1 MSQVSISDSMSLH
14 NERKRRLSS
23 IMSETVSVLKILN
36 MDDAVDKLV
45 ALKRKLDDSAFR
57 VMIVGT
63 FKNGK
68 STFINAMLGQ
78 DVLPAYITPAT
89 AVISEVKY
97 DDTQKAMLY
106 FADPMPKPKELHS
119 SIPNE
124 IKSYIRQ
131 YHGKNIPPMQI
142 DCNSIEDYATIPED
156 VEEPEE
162 LLLASPYSKVE
173 LFWPLDILKNGVE
186 LIDSPGLNEAS
197 TRTAVTMNYLPSV
210 DAILFILAADK
221 LCSEDEMEALSNEL
235 SSFKD
240 STFFVVNRFDLVS
253 SSRERDRVTKFANL
267 KLSPFT
273 SRKIY
278 FISALQALKAKE
290 RHDTNSLN
298 ESGFVGFE
306 KDLTDFL
313 INDRGKIKFVQPLK
327 AVKDLI
333 NTKARQVIKNKQS
346 MLDVGLQELEKRCK
360 QIEPEL
366 ANARDKRTQMELKF
380 SNQCMSSERILGK
393 AVRDACNKLKGQIS
407 VWVKEYKP
415 KDRGLLKS
423 TFSPN
428 QVSKEIAEEISDY
441 INRKS
446 IQFFNKW
453 REDSFGPLVL
463 EQMAQ
468 MVSNCDRDLTSF
480 YNSLDQINVK
490 LTGHSDSSRANVSGW
505 DRIKGAAV
513 GVLAMDPCLIVS
525 GSTHGLSSEMLKT
538 FGLEVGGFSLL
549 MLTGLLNPI
558 TMVGVI
564 GAAIARTLFT
574 NSSGIVDRVKQTVI
588 DGTNDHITQEESSI
602 VERTVESAIKYM
614 NDKLIEPTLQCLDA
628 EINGLKNQI
637 DDILI
642 EKRRGEQ
649 NVAQERQALEQC
661 AKKLTSIDQE
671 LDSMSYELL
680 GA

>member
-156 VEEPEE
+156 VEKPED

-290 RHDTNSLN
+290 SHDANSLN

-333 NTKARQVIKNKQS
+333 NTKARQIINNKQA

-366 ANARDKRTQMELKF
+366 RNARDKRTQMELKF
-380 SNQCMSSERILGK
+380 SNQCMSSERTLGR
-393 AVRDACNKLKGQIS
+393 AVREACNKLKGQIS

-428 QVSKEIAEEISDY
+428 EVSKEIGEEISDY

-480 YNSLDQINVK
+480 YNSLDQINVR
-490 LTGHSDSSRANVSGW
+490 LTGRSDSSRANVSGW

-513 GVLAMDPCLIVS
+513 GVLAMDPGLIVS

-558 TMVGVI
+558 TIVGVI

-588 DGTNDHITQEESSI
+588 DGTNDHITQEENSI

-614 NDKLIEPTLQCLDA
+614 DDKLIRPTLQCLDA

-649 NVAQERQALEQC
+649 NVAQERKALEQC